1 MRQETVIICAG
12 GPNPYLDAAKT
23 LLKNKNTIHFV
34 GVDGGAMVLMEAG
47 LPIDLA
53 LGDFDSVDAQQKAS
67 IQAYA
72 KECQA
77 YSSEKDDTDTELALE
92 IALIRWPEADFIILG
107 GLGRGSGRISHLL
120 ANLWLFSQERFKP
133 LVGRTR
139 FLELGQEVRVLGPGQ
154 HSIPYQEWV
163 QYVSFVSLTPVKRL
177 AIKQA
182 RYNLEPTDLDYPRA
196 FISNEFVPGQDI
208 EFSWEQGNCLIILET
223 SDK

>member
-12 GPNPYLDAAKT
+12 APNPYLEGAKK
-23 LLKNKNTIHFV
+23 LLENKYTIHFV
-34 GVDGGAMVLMEAG
+34 GVDGGAMALMEAG
-47 LPIDLA
+47 LPMELA
-53 LGDFDSVDAQQKAS
+53 LGDFDSVDAKQKAS
-67 IQAYA
+67 IRSYA
-72 KECQA
+72 RECQA
-77 YSSEKDDTDTELALE
+77 YSSEKNDTDTELALE
-92 IALIRWPEADFIILG
+92 IVLKRWPEADFIILG
-107 GLGRGSGRISHLL
+107 GLGRGFGRISHLL

-133 LVGRTR
+133 LVGRTL

-154 HSIPYQEWV
+154 HRISYQEWV
-163 QYVSFVSLTPVKRL
+163 QYVSFVSLTPVKGL

-196 FISNEFVPGQDI
+196 FISNEFIPGQDI